1 PLTAKSEEEKIS
13 YLLIWSGEEG
23 IELVSTWSLTNE
35 EKKKLSTYW
44 KKFEEYVAPKSNFRL
59 ASRPRV
65 QAKLLEYDATLTLHN
80 NTVIAHLK
88 AIFEE
93 HGIPSKFVTGHD
105 TQFTSA
111 TFHDFSQT
119 YGFVLVT
126 TSPYYKQAN
135 GFIERN
141 VGIIKNVLQ
150 KCKESG
156 ADPHRA
162 MLCLRTTP
170 LDHKLPSPAEL
181 LNSRVYQSN
190 LPAVSKSALFNTQD
204 HDANIKLQTRQDRQ
218 KEYYDKTSKA
228 LPPVYPHD
236 SVRVFNPR
244 NLKWESGI
252 VQASTQT
259 PRSYT
264 VNMSD
269 GSTLTRNRRHMR
281 PTGEKFSIS
290 SDDKTLAASPSYSLP
305 DNPLAEVKPPKQEES
320 TPPSVGPSA

>member
-1 PLTAKSEEEKIS
+1 
-13 YLLIWSGEEG
+13 
-23 IELVSTWSLTNE
+23 
-35 EKKKLSTYW
+35 
-44 KKFEEYVAPKSNFRL
+44 
-59 ASRPRV
+59 
-65 QAKLLEYDATLTLHN
+65 
-80 NTVIAHLK
+80 
-88 AIFEE
+88 
-93 HGIPSKFVTGHD
+93 
-105 TQFTSA
+105 
-111 TFHDFSQT
+111 
-119 YGFVLVT
+119 
-126 TSPYYKQAN
+126 
-135 GFIERN
+135 
-141 VGIIKNVLQ
+141 
-150 KCKESG
+150 
-156 ADPHRA
+156 

-170 LDHKLPSPAEL
+170 LDHNLPSPAEL

-190 LPAVSKSALFNTQD
+190 VPAVSKPALFNTQN

-320 TPPSVGPSA
+320 TPPSVEPSACTPPVTPTPRRSSRAV